1 LFLIS
6 NEKYIIMND
15 ATNIV
20 IKLLSKK
27 NDFIHS
33 VFNVIRDSIDRK
45 EDTVS
50 FVASSIYDILSYEVS
65 SSLEESSDITVELAM
80 LSFNSINFL
89 DLANYFIG
97 EYERQR

>member
-1 LFLIS
+1 
-6 NEKYIIMND
+6 MNA
-15 ATNIV
+15 ATDIV
-20 IKLLSKK
+20 VKLLSKK
-27 NDFIHS
+27 KGFIHS
-33 VFNVIRDSIDRK
+33 VFNIIHDSIDCK
-45 EDTVS
+45 EDTAS

-65 SSLEESSDITVELAM
+65 SSLEESSDITTELAM